1 MSEHPGL
8 PPQTPQGTGLPG
20 ISNPIYTFPDKTS
33 SHTKA
38 TTAAILAIIIG
49 SSRFTEILKD
59 FSISMT
65 TLFLDSTAIGSFQLL
80 LVTLHLCIPLSLLIT
95 GLHFLK
101 GKGRSRLITISI
113 ANLIITPTRI
123 VGSIVLLNE
132 YETRSN
138 PFYVTEFTLAI
149 VISFVFLALTIWLI
163 ILLFSPEVR
172 NRRF

>member
-59 FSISMT
+59 FSISMEAY
-65 TLFLDSTAIGSFQLL
+65 LWGVGEYDSEDGVYGGGEGCVRAAVVGVEDTPGLQLRNE
-80 LVTLHLCIPLSLLIT
+80 
-95 GLHFLK
+95 F
-101 GKGRSRLITISI
+101 
-113 ANLIITPTRI
+113 
-123 VGSIVLLNE
+123 VL
-132 YETRSN
+132 
-138 PFYVTEFTLAI
+138 
-149 VISFVFLALTIWLI
+149 
-163 ILLFSPEVR
+163 
-172 NRRF
+172 